1 MRLLERDHPL
11 AVVRDRAAGAA
22 EGGGRLVLL
31 AGEAGIGKTVLLRAL
46 ADELPR
52 EQVLWGMCDALST
65 PRPLGPLR
73 DVAHGLGPAVSGLL
87 TDGAPPHEVF
97 AAVLEA
103 LRARPR
109 TLVIEDMHW
118 ADEATADL
126 VRYLGRRISAL
137 PVLLVLSYR
146 DGLAADHPLVPV
158 IGDLVSLPDARRV
171 QLAPLSRAAV
181 AQLCD
186 GSGLDAAEVHRRTAG
201 NPFFVSQI
209 VAQPES
215 RLPASVREAVL
226 ARAAVLD
233 PDRRRWL
240 ELISCTPEPV
250 GAALLAAL
258 GVPPATVD
266 ALVGTGLVDR
276 HGDGLAFR
284 HEIARSA
291 VLDAA
296 PGPATERHVTMIAA
310 LEATG
315 GDASVLAHHAAAAGD
330 VPRVLRHA
338 RAAAADAA
346 RSGAHRQAVELYRLA
361 LAATGHDG
369 ADGTG
374 PGTGNGAGRG
384 LGHEAGHETGHEAV
398 DTGPATRAE
407 LLEALGT
414 ELYLTD
420 RLAEA
425 IDVLTRAVALRR
437 ELGDAIAVGTGH
449 RIISDYAWYHGDGA
463 TAAEHDRAAREILAA
478 ADAPREWGFALAN
491 HAYLAAHRGDGSGAA
506 RAGEDAQRIAGELQD
521 PALHGTAAIGLSI
534 VRLLAGDVTARTD
547 LLDAS
552 VTGVTRKLDE
562 LATAPV
568 SNLAH
573 LDVEQG
579 RFTEAD
585 AVLAEALALS
595 ERLDVQICTMWQRG
609 VRARL
614 RLLQGRWAEAE
625 EDARAVL
632 DRGEMPLGRLWPR
645 LVLGVLAA
653 RRSAPPENP
662 DLDIGWRIAT
672 GLDAPA
678 VLAAAVAAL
687 AEQAWLLRRPDPRLD
702 GPVVARLLTT
712 EFSGRRQTLG
722 PLRRWAARLAA
733 ADLPPLPPLPDD
745 VEDRPDEGDRP
756 YERALALWDTGA
768 PADLLTALPVLDE
781 LGAAAVAARFRAR
794 LRALG
799 VVGIPRGPA
808 PATRANPAGLTA
820 RQLDVLGLLAEGLS
834 NADIAARLVI
844 SPRTADHHV
853 SAVLAKLGVRSRGE
867 AAAAAHRMGVRA

>member
-1 MRLLERDHPL
+1 VRLLERDHPL
-11 AVVRDRAAGAA
+11 AVVRDRAARAA
-22 EGGGRLVLL
+22 EEGGRLVLL

-46 ADELPR
+46 AEELPR

-73 DVAHGLGPAVSGLL
+73 DVAHALGPAVRALL
-87 TDGAPPHEVF
+87 ADGAPPHELF

-109 TLVIEDMHW
+109 VLVIEDLHW

-126 VRYLGRRISAL
+126 VRYLGRRISSL
-137 PVLLVLSYR
+137 PLLLVLSYR
-146 DGLAADHPLVPV
+146 DGPAADHPLVPV
-158 IGDLVSLPDARRV
+158 VGDLVSLPDTRRV
-171 QLAPLSRAAV
+171 QLAPLSRGAV
-181 AQLCD
+181 ETLCA

-233 PDRRRWL
+233 PDHRRHL
-240 ELISCTPEPV
+240 ELLSCTPEPV
-250 GAALLAAL
+250 GGALLAAL
-258 GVPPATVD
+258 GVPPGTAE

-296 PGPATERHVTMIAA
+296 PGPARDRHAAMIAA

-315 GDASVLAHHAAAAGD
+315 GEASVLAHHAAAAGD

-338 RAAAADAA
+338 PVAAAEAA
-346 RSGAHRQAVELYRLA
+346 RSGAHREAVELYRLA
-361 LAATGHDG
+361 LGATVED
-369 ADGTG
+369 D
-374 PGTGNGAGRG
+374 R
-384 LGHEAGHETGHEAV
+384 
-398 DTGPATRAE
+398 ATRAG

-420 RLAEA
+420 RLAES

-437 ELGDAIAVGTGH
+437 ELGDAVAVGALH

-463 TAAEHDRAAREILAA
+463 AAAEHDRAAREILAG
-478 ADAPREWGFALAN
+478 ADDLREWGFALAN
-491 HAYLAAHRGDGSGAA
+491 HAYLAAHRGDGPGAA
-506 RAGEDAQRIAGELQD
+506 RSGEDAQRIAAELAD

-534 VRLLAGDVTARTD
+534 ARLLRGDVAARAD

-552 VTGVTRKLDE
+552 ATGIRARLDE

-579 RFTEAD
+579 RFAEAD

-653 RRSAPPENP
+653 RRSAPRENP
-662 DLDIGWRIAT
+662 DLDVGWRIAT
-672 GLDAPA
+672 GLDAPG

-687 AEQAWLLRRPDPRLD
+687 AEQSWLLRRPDPRLAE
-702 GPVVARLLTT
+702 PVVARLLAPP
-712 EFSGRRQTLG
+712 FSGRREALA
-722 PLRRWAARLAA
+722 PVRRWSARLVAA
-733 ADLPPLPPLPDD
+733 GLPPLPPLPDG
-745 VEDRPDEGDRP
+745 PDEPGATDGPADGAWPGRERARP
-756 YERALALWDTGA
+756 YEHALARWDTGTA
-768 PADLLTALPVLDE
+768 GDLLAALPVLDE

-794 LRALG
+794 LRELG
-799 VVGIPRGPA
+799 VHGIPRGPA
-808 PATRANPAGLTA
+808 PATRANPQGLTT

-844 SPRTADHHV
+844 SPKTADHHV

>member
-46 ADELPR
+46 AEELPR

-73 DVAHGLGPAVSGLL
+73 DVAHGLGPAVGGLL
-87 TDGAPPHEVF
+87 ADGAPPHEVF
-97 AAVLEA
+97 AAVLDA

-109 TLVIEDMHW
+109 TLVIEDLHW

-137 PVLLVLSYR
+137 PLLLVLSYR

-201 NPFFVSQI
+201 NPFYVSQI

-233 PDRRRWL
+233 ADRRRCL
-240 ELISCTPEPV
+240 ELLSCTPEPV
-250 GAALLAAL
+250 GAPLLAAL
-258 GVPPATVD
+258 GVPRATAE

-296 PGPATERHVTMIAA
+296 PGPATERHATMIAA

-330 VPRVLRHA
+330 VARVLRHA
-338 RAAAADAA
+338 RAAAAEAA

-361 LAATGHDG
+361 LDAIEQATGKAGEHD
-369 ADGTG
+369 
-374 PGTGNGAGRG
+374 
-384 LGHEAGHETGHEAV
+384 TGHHTV
-398 DTGPATRAE
+398 DATPTTRAE
-407 LLEALGT
+407 LMEALGT

-425 IDVLTRAVALRR
+425 IEVLTRAVELRR
-437 ELGDAIAVGTGH
+437 ELGDAVAVGTGH

-463 TAAEHDRAAREILAA
+463 TAAAHDRAAREILAT

-506 RAGEDAQRIAGELQD
+506 RAGEDAQRIAGELAD

-534 VRLLAGDVTARTD
+534 VRLLGGDVSARTD

-552 VTGVTRKLDE
+552 ATGVERRLDE

-579 RFTEAD
+579 RFAEAD

-653 RRSAPPENP
+653 RRGAPRENP
-662 DLDIGWRIAT
+662 DLDVGWRIAT

-702 GPVVARLLTT
+702 GPVVARLFAAP
-712 EFSGRRQTLG
+712 FSGRRQTLA
-722 PLRRWAARLAA
+722 PLRRWTARLTAE
-733 ADLPPLPPLPDD
+733 DLPPLPPLPDD
-745 VEDRPDEGDRP
+745 VDDLPDRPDEADRP
-756 YERALALWDTGA
+756 YEAALALWDAGA
-768 PADLLTALPVLDE
+768 PADLITALPVLDE

-794 LRALG
+794 LRELG
-799 VVGIPRGPA
+799 VNGIPRGPA

>member
-11 AVVRDRAAGAA
+11 AVVRDRAARAA

-31 AGEAGIGKTVLLRAL
+31 AGEAGIGKTVLLRTL
-46 ADELPR
+46 AEELPR

-73 DVAHGLGPAVSGLL
+73 DVAHALGPGVTTLL

-97 AAVLEA
+97 AAVLDA

-109 TLVIEDMHW
+109 TLVIEDLHW
-118 ADEATADL
+118 ADDATADL
-126 VRYLGRRISAL
+126 VRYLGRRISSL
-137 PVLLVLSYR
+137 PLLLVLSYR

-158 IGDLVSLPDARRV
+158 VGDLVSLPDTRRV
-171 QLAPLSRAAV
+171 QLAPLSRGAV
-181 AQLCD
+181 EQLCA
-186 GSGLDAAEVHRRTAG
+186 GSGLDAGEVHRRTAG
-201 NPFFVSQI
+201 NPFYVSQI

-233 PDRRRWL
+233 PEHRRCL
-240 ELISCTPEPV
+240 ELLSCTPEPV

-258 GVPPATVD
+258 GVPPATVE

-296 PGPATERHVTMIAA
+296 PGPAVDRHAAMIAA

-315 GDASVLAHHAAAAGD
+315 GDASVLAHHSAAAGD

-338 RAAAADAA
+338 RAAAAEAA
-346 RSGAHRQAVELYRLA
+346 RSGAHRQSAELYRLA
-361 LAATGHDG
+361 LEATEQI
-369 ADGTG
+369 
-374 PGTGNGAGRG
+374 TGN
-384 LGHEAGHETGHEAV
+384 HEA
-398 DTGPATRAE
+398 PATALVEPTTRAE
-407 LLEALGT
+407 LMEALGT

-425 IDVLTRAVALRR
+425 IDVLTRAVGLRR
-437 ELGDAIAVGTGH
+437 ELGDAVAVGAGH
-449 RIISDYAWYHGDGA
+449 RTISDYAWYHGDGA
-463 TAAEHDRAAREILAA
+463 AAAEHDRAAREILAG
-478 ADAPREWGFALAN
+478 ADDPREWGFALAN
-491 HAYLAAHRGDGSGAA
+491 HAYLAAHRGDGPGAA
-506 RAGEDAQRIAGELQD
+506 RAGQDAQQIAEELAD

-534 VRLLAGDVTARTD
+534 ARLLGGDVAARTD

-552 VTGVTRKLDE
+552 ATGVRRKLDE

-579 RFTEAD
+579 RFAEAD
-585 AVLAEALALS
+585 AVLADALALS

-645 LVLGVLAA
+645 LVLGVLTA
-653 RRSAPPENP
+653 RRSAPPDNP
-662 DLDIGWRIAT
+662 DLDVGWRIAT

-678 VLAAAVAAL
+678 ALAAAVAAL
-687 AEQAWLLRRPDPRLD
+687 AEQAWLLRRPDPRLAE
-702 GPVVARLLTT
+702 PVVARLLA
-712 EFSGRRQTLG
+712 EPFSGRGQTLA
-722 PLRRWAARLAA
+722 PVRRWSARMVAAG
-733 ADLPPLPPLPDD
+733 LPPLPPVPDGPEP
-745 VEDRPDEGDRP
+745 EDHADEGDRP
-756 YERALALWDTGA
+756 YERALGLWDSGE
-768 PADLLTALPVLDE
+768 PADLLAALPALDE

-794 LRALG
+794 LRELG
-799 VVGIPRGPA
+799 VNGIPRGPA

-820 RQLDVLGLLAEGLS
+820 RQLDVLGLLVEGLS

-867 AAAAAHRMGVRA
+867 AAAAARRMGVRA